1 MNIETFDM
9 SWEIS
14 RLILILPNNS
24 FVLHQE
30 QKHLNSCQDMLL
42 AFYLR
47 PLQIADF
54 NQTSTCCR
62 A

>member
-9 SWEIS
+9 SWVIS
-14 RLILILPNNS
+14 RLILILANDS

-30 QKHLNSCQDMLL
+30 QKHLNFCQDMLL
-42 AFYLR
+42 AFYLG

-54 NQTSTCCR
+54 NQTKTPWR
-62 A
+62 T